1 MQKKILCFGELL
13 LRLSP
18 ALDQQW
24 IRKASMPVYVGG
36 AELNVAQAL
45 ALWGHEVRYIT
56 ALPQH
61 FVADEIVDALSS
73 KGIDMSL
80 TERCGDRIGLYY
92 LPQSS
97 DVKGA
102 SVVYDRAH
110 SSFALLEK
118 GKINWHAALEDCD
131 WLHLS
136 AISPALQTN
145 VYEVC
150 AEAVAAAVDLGI
162 TISIDLNYR
171 SRLWQY
177 GVSPVDVMPPLVKHC
192 DVVMGNLWAV
202 AQLLGIPSPLESSEG
217 MSREQ
222 LQEAAQT
229 SMQAL
234 QAAYPKATH
243 IAYTFRLPQQYFGVL
258 HHGNLIPSP
267 VFNLD
272 EVVDRVGSGDCFMA
286 GLIHGIRHQYDD
298 KKLISVAAAAA
309 VNKLGEMGDATSSS
323 ISEIL
328 KRMDHV

>member
-18 ALDQQW
+18 ALGQQW
-24 IRKASMPVYVGG
+24 IREASMPVYVGG

-45 ALWGHEVRYIT
+45 ALWGNEVRYIT

-61 FVADEIVDALSS
+61 FIADEIISSLSS
-73 KGIDMSL
+73 KGIDMSMV
-80 TERCGDRIGLYY
+80 ERGGDRIGLYY

-102 SVVYDRAH
+102 GVVYDRSH

-118 GKINWHAALEDCD
+118 GRINWKVALKDCD
-131 WLHLS
+131 WLHIS
-136 AISPALQTN
+136 AISPALQAN

-150 AEAVAAAVDLGI
+150 SEAVATAAELGI

-177 GVSPVDVMPPLVKHC
+177 GVLPVAVMPQLVQHC

-202 AQLLGIPSPLESSEG
+202 EQLLGIPSPIESSEG
-217 MSREQ
+217 MSAEELTQ
-222 LQEAAQT
+222 AAQQ

-234 QAAYPKATH
+234 KAYFPKARH
-243 IAYTFRLPQQYFGVL
+243 IAYTFRLHEHYFGVL
-258 HHGNLIPSP
+258 NHQAMYTSP
-267 VFNLD
+267 VFTLD
-272 EVVDRVGSGDCFMA
+272 NVVDRVGSGDCFMA
-286 GLIHGIRHQYDD
+286 GLIHSIRHQIEPQ
-298 KKLISVAAAAA
+298 KAISLAAAAA
-309 VNKLGEMGDATSSS
+309 VNKLGELGDATSSN
-323 ISEIL
+323 IDEIM
-328 KRMDHV
+328 K